1 MIRQY
6 LSNII
11 NDHEDEWKNL
21 VSSKYSKVTRFMCI
35 NSDNIDIMIG
45 YETDEIIEKPF
56 KSLLQRYQKVL
67 EESMRGNEYVY
78 DSVYLLYHRLH
89 KISLNRGRSYIDS
102 PEWLKNKRATINP
115 KNSDV
120 QCFQYCGI
128 KLSKL

>member
-1 MIRQY
+1 MRKIWF
-6 LSNII
+6 LP
-11 NDHEDEWKNL
+11 L
-21 VSSKYSKVTRFMCI
+21 YSKVTRFMCI

-67 EESMRGNEYVY
+67 EESMRGSEFVY
-78 DSVYLLYHRLH
+78 DSVYILYHRLH

-120 QCFQYCGI
+120 KCFQYCGI